1 MMEPTRP
8 KVRCRRCGTLAHWR
22 LMVVKWEAEWMKCH
36 LCPRCEALETDQS
49 EVDVIEA
56 TFNKPMH
63 KKIRVEP
70 GTITSYYICLGR
82 TRWELDATEPSKCRR
97 LLPSKQWYKRKDDTQ
112 EEWVPQQKW
121 YCRCSAR
128 YRTGWGQ
135 VVRMEESDGTVS
147 YVRTD
152 CASWDLEDSAGSVKE
167 LYDKIRSIEPSVND
181 IVGMDANGCKYIKK
195 YEDFEAMPL
204 FSWKELLTLARVF
217 CKM

>member
-1 MMEPTRP
+1 
-8 KVRCRRCGTLAHWR
+8 
-22 LMVVKWEAEWMKCH
+22 MVVKWEAEWMKCH

-49 EVDVIEA
+49 EADVIEA
-56 TFNKPMH
+56 TFKKPMEH
-63 KKIRVEP
+63 KKIRVQRYQDEWVSSTA
-70 GTITSYYICLGR
+70 GTITSYFICLGR

-97 LLPSKQWYKRKDDTQ
+97 LLTSKQDDTQ
-112 EEWVPQQKW
+112 EEWVSKQRW
-121 YCRCSAR
+121 YCKCRAR
-128 YRTGWGQ
+128 YHASWGQ
-135 VVRMEESDGTVS
+135 VVRIEEPDGTVS

-181 IVGMDANGCKYIKK
+181 IVGMDADGCKYIKK

>member
-8 KVRCRRCGTLAHWR
+8 KVCCRRCGTLAHWR

-82 TRWELDATEPSKCRR
+82 TRWELDATEPSQCRR
-97 LLPSKQWYKRKDDTQ
+97 LMTGKQDDTQ
-112 EEWVPQQKW
+112 EECVSKQRW
-121 YCRCSAR
+121 YCKCSAR
-128 YRTGWGQ
+128 YRISWGQ
-135 VVRMEESDGTVS
+135 VVRIEEPDGTVS
-147 YVRTD
+147 YVRAD
-152 CASWDLEDSAGSVKE
+152 CPSWDLEDSAGSVQE
-167 LYDKIRSIEPSVND
+167 LYDKMRSIEPVAND
-181 IVGMDANGCKYIKK
+181 IVGVDANGCLYIKK
-195 YEDFEAMPL
+195 YEVFQAMPL